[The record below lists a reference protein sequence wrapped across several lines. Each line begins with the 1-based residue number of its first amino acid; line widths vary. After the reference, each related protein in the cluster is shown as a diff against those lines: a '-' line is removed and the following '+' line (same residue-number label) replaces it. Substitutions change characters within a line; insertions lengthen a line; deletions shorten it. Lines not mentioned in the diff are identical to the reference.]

1 MHSVLIQL
9 RWTPSG
15 AFVGSAP
22 FGGLRYEAAWA
33 FVVVLRLYFPLC
45 KINWTRTVRR
55 TRKNWYCS
63 SCITKN
69 AYWATVPRAVTPA
82 ELTFC
87 YPSPLCTFLGM
98 IVGIRVTDPR
108 HTVLVLHEKG
118 DFVFPYQGSCG
129 HAVISAIADSR
140 TRRDI
145 WEFSATCYRL
155 SRSCND
161 HMFPYLTA
169 LPVALSLKASSF
181 RIIETN
187 INL

>member
-1 MHSVLIQL
+1 MFLQFHERCCATSNCNDVSIRDEFTMHGGLLVAIEAGTVGRHGCKTILHRHNLDIVPSVLIQL

-108 HTVLVLHEKG
+108 HTVLVL
-118 DFVFPYQGSCG
+118 
-129 HAVISAIADSR
+129 
-140 TRRDI
+140 
-145 WEFSATCYRL
+145 
-155 SRSCND
+155 
-161 HMFPYLTA
+161 
-169 LPVALSLKASSF
+169 SL
-181 RIIETN
+181 IHI
-187 INL
+187 